1 MIKKIVLLGI
11 LSFANVAMA
20 QDITGK
26 WRTFDDKTKQ
36 PKSIVQVSKVGDA
49 YVGRILNV
57 EAGVSPTCADCAG
70 DFKDKPLAGTM
81 ILTGLKDAAPNKYDG
96 GRITNPKDG
105 KSYKANV
112 ELTNN
117 ANTLHL
123 RGYIGTSLIGRTQ
136 IWQRVK

>member
-1 MIKKIVLLGI
+1 MMKKIVLLGI
-11 LSFANVAMA
+11 LSSASLLMA

-49 YVGRILNV
+49 YVGRILSV
-57 EAGVSPTCADCAG
+57 EAGVSPTCEDCTSS
-70 DFKDKPLAGTM
+70 FKGKPLAGST
-81 ILTGLKDAAPNKYDG
+81 ILTGLKDVGPNKYDS

-105 KSYKANV
+105 KTYKANA

-123 RGYIGTSLIGRTQ
+123 RGYVGTSILGRTQ